1 MMAAMS
7 ARVILGGLYLLAMTP
22 AVAQPVAEKSG
33 PAVSEARSLSPSAA
47 RADRLDAAY
56 AWLRQARDNEEAE
69 TARVAVAALL
79 SQPQSPSAELLV
91 QETGMAM
98 LNGEDRV
105 AERLLDHMA
114 QIWPDEPQVFLMRG
128 RLREAQGDRAAA
140 LAAYD
145 QSLEREPR
153 NIEALLAKGM
163 ILRDLKRMD
172 EALKV
177 FQQVLAIAP
186 QLEAARGLAREV
198 GKYSR
203 DL

>member
-1 MMAAMS
+1 MMAAMN
-7 ARVILGGLYLLAMTP
+7 ARVILGGLCLLAMTP

-33 PAVSEARSLSPSAA
+33 PAVSEARSLSPAAA